1 MGGVGMR
8 SYEPAEFVS
17 LLASDQLDEP
27 MNLTVYGPVKADEN
41 DSSALLLSTSP
52 LCEQWLRIPISSIA
66 SIQHGGTVSCK
77 DHRHPFVRI
86 VLAEPS
92 EEEATAFLFMRLFAL
107 ANANAAAARTRTSG
121 PGPAPA
127 DAGDCETLT
136 FDDVPYACCPPASGS
151 GPWDCSIL
159 L

>member
-1 MGGVGMR
+1 MR
-8 SYEPAEFVS
+8 SYEPAEFIS

-41 DSSALLLSTSP
+41 DSSALLLR
-52 LCEQWLRIPISSIA
+52 LRPMRAMAPHPDFLIP

-77 DHRHPFVRI
+77 IIGILCQDRA
-86 VLAEPS
+86 AEPS
-92 EEEATAFLFMRLFAL
+92 EEETTAYLHAAL
-107 ANANAAAARTRTSG
+107 ALNANAAAARTRTSG

>member
-1 MGGVGMR
+1 MR

-92 EEEATAFLFMRLFAL
+92 EEEVTAFLFMRLFAL
-107 ANANAAAARTRTSG
+107 ANANAAAAGRKAPGSG
-121 PGPAPA
+121 RARA

>member
-1 MGGVGMR
+1 MAPHPDFLDR
-8 SYEPAEFVS
+8 FDPAWRHCE
-17 LLASDQLDEP
+17 LQR
-27 MNLTVYGPVKADEN
+27 
-41 DSSALLLSTSP
+41 SSASL
-52 LCEQWLRIPISSIA
+52 
-66 SIQHGGTVSCK
+66 
-77 DHRHPFVRI
+77 VRI

-92 EEEATAFLFMRLFAL
+92 EEETTAFLFMRLFAL
-107 ANANAAAARTRTSG
+107 ANANAAAAGRRTSG
-121 PGPAPA
+121 PGPARA